1 MRGFQV
7 FPLKGEGAFEA
18 TCFEDDGHSRIGSAK
33 GAGQGQWTL
42 QVNCTAL
49 AVQISVVREGAQALA
64 QSRVQLR
71 VPAADTRSLSVGNVP
86 VLEDSVQGDWRYLTV
101 QL

>member
-7 FPLKGEGAFEA
+7 FPLKGEGAFET

-42 QVNCTAL
+42 QVNCTTQ
-49 AVQISVVREGAQALA
+49 AVQISVVREGVQALA

-71 VPAADTRSLSVGNVP
+71 VPAADTRSVSVASAT
-86 VLEDSVQGDWRYLTV
+86 VLEDTPQGGWRHLTV

>member
-1 MRGFQV
+1 M
-7 FPLKGEGAFEA
+7 GEGAFEA
-18 TCFEDDGHSRIGSAK
+18 TCFEDDGHSRIGSGK
-33 GAGQGQWTL
+33 GAGQGQWKL
-42 QVNCTAL
+42 QVNCTTQ

-71 VPAADTRSLSVGNVP
+71 VPAADSRSVSVGSVTL
-86 VLEDSVQGDWRYLTV
+86 LEDSVQNGWRHLTV

>member
-1 MRGFQV
+1 M
-7 FPLKGEGAFEA
+7 
-18 TCFEDDGHSRIGSAK
+18 
-33 GAGQGQWTL
+33 
-42 QVNCTAL
+42 NCTAQ

-71 VPAADTRSLSVGNVP
+71 VPAADSRRVSVAKAT
-86 VLEDSVQGDWRYLTV
+86 VLDDNVQGGWRYLAV